1 MVEFLNTA
9 QARGE
14 IEGILTKAKTNI
26 VIISPFIKIND
37 DLVSRLNDAGRR
49 NVQITMVCREEDLRP
64 EERTKIEETP
74 NLELRFNERVH
85 AKCFY
90 NERCMVITSLN
101 LYSSASGDNREM
113 GVLLSND
120 IPEDR
125 NALEDAK
132 SEAQFII
139 RESSE
144 ARRIRNTSR
153 KPSDK
158 STPSK
163 KAKREGKSILDELSD
178 FLGMGTSI
186 KRADGF
192 CLRCKATIPLNP
204 DAPYCPSCYRIW
216 AKYKD
221 DEFEEKFCHL
231 CGQPASTSRSKPL
244 CSSCYKRTKNR

>member
-1 MVEFLNTA
+1 MVEFLNTT

-26 VIISPFIKIND
+26 VVISPFIKIND

-49 NVQITMVCREEDLRP
+49 NVRITLVCREEDLKP
-64 EERTKIEETP
+64 EERMKIEETP

-113 GVLLSND
+113 GVLLSSD
-120 IPEDR
+120 TPQDR

-139 RESSE
+139 RESSD
-144 ARRIRNTSR
+144 ARRNGNTSR

-158 STPSK
+158 VTPPK
-163 KAKREGKSILDELSD
+163 TAKREGKSIQDELSN
-178 FLGMGTSI
+178 FSGMETAN
-186 KRADGF
+186 KRIDGF
-192 CLRCKATIPLNP
+192 CLRCKAPIPLNL
-204 DAPYCPSCYRIW
+204 DAPYCPACYRIW

-221 DEFEEKFCHL
+221 DEFEENVCHA
-231 CGQPASTSRSKPL
+231 CGQRANTSMSKPL
-244 CSSCYKRTKNR
+244 CRSCYNLVKNR